1 MRISKFL
8 LLAAASVTVPSA
20 VVTAQ
25 TVPAVAPANAED
37 ARLTAFLDG
46 EFAQEVKMRPT
57 LATRLGI
64 KENQDK
70 LDDNSDAAALRV
82 LEWRRASVA
91 KMKAQFDRAKLSPDA
106 QANYDIWALEL
117 ERAERSY
124 KFRRFQPPFYSF
136 L

>member
-8 LLAAASVTVPSA
+8 LLAAASLMAPTA
-20 VVTAQ
+20 LAFAQ
-25 TVPAVAPANAED
+25 TAPAVAPVNAED

-46 EFAQEVKMRPT
+46 EFAEEEKKRPT
-57 LATRLGI
+57 LATRRGI

-70 LDDNSDAAALRV
+70 LDDNSDAAALRL

-106 QANYDIWALEL
+106 QA
-117 ERAERSY
+117 
-124 KFRRFQPPFYSF
+124 
-136 L
+136 